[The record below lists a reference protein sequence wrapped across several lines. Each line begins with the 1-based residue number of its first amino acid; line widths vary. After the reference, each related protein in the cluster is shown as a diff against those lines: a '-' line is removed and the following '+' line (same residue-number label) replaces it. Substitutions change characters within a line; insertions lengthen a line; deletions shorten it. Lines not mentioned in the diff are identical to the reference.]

1 MAGGSD
7 GPLLAREDNVF
18 GWATVLQ
25 ADGPGVGMGGS
36 GYVLFLALGRGSQ
49 ILIMVKQEQ

>member
-25 ADGPGVGMGGS
+25 ADGQGVGMGGS
-36 GYVLFLALGRGSQ
+36 GYVLFLAL
-49 ILIMVKQEQ
+49 